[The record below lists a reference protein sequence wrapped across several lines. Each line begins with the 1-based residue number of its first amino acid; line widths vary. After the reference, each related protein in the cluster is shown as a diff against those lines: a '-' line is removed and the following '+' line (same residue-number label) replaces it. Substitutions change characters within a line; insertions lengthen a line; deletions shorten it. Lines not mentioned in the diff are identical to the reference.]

1 MKSTVKIT
9 TRKVMI
15 LSACL
20 VAAAASLPASQTL
33 AAAASKASAR
43 DAAVKKCS
51 QQAQKQTS
59 DSSGFSQD
67 AQRQRGFLYVACMKR
82 AGFAP

>member
-9 TRKVMI
+9 TRRVMI

-43 DAAVKKCS
+43 DAAVKSAVNRRKS
-51 QQAQKQTS
+51 RRPIPPGFRRTRNGSA
-59 DSSGFSQD
+59 DSFMWP
-67 AQRQRGFLYVACMKR
+67 A
-82 AGFAP
+82 